1 LCARCGSPIRHIKA
15 PNNRRSGWSW
25 GVCTGPG
32 CTNQG
37 DRDHLAAGHI
47 GARAL
52 MLLGMM
58 GRKGV
63 VRSRDGATIVLGYP
77 TPPRKTKPPVTSTVP
92 ASVSDT
98 ATLIQTVPVVTAA
111 EIAQPVLVPKL
122 RVRKVPRRP
131 RPLPRVKKARIPHE
145 HRDRPPRQPLCDISK
160 LRGGPLAEPPTRRPA
175 SILGHRSA
183 GAQPRQQL
191 RGPSGGHDRGPVRRD
206 RLVRACDGLRYAY
219 RRHLRASPNRQTQA
233 ALIART
239 AVGTQTH

>member
-1 LCARCGSPIRHIKA
+1 
-15 PNNRRSGWSW
+15 
-25 GVCTGPG
+25 VCTGPG

-98 ATLIQTVPVVTAA
+98 ATLIQTVPVMTAA

-191 RGPSGGHDRGPVRRD
+191 RGPSEGHDRGPVRRD

-219 RRHLRASPNRQTQA
+219 RCHLRASSNRQTQV
-233 ALIART
+233 ALVARV